1 MTLEEK
7 LCRLFD
13 AAESVYQSVIIKM
26 GDSKCIIKYHEGI
39 LPCKIHN
46 HKLYVYDCLSNKW
59 NNYDIDSII
68 SIEMMMI

>member
-39 LPCKIHN
+39 LPCKINN
-46 HKLYVYDCLSNKW
+46 HKLYVCDRLSGEW
-59 NNYDIDSII
+59 NSYDIDSIT